1 LIFFK
6 KSRNFI
12 FHKLLERLSS
22 IKKISIAIDG
32 PAGSGKSTTAKLVA
46 KELELQYI
54 DTGAMYRAVALKLI
68 KSDINQNNEKA
79 ISEATK
85 NIKINFG
92 TENDLPIIILDGEDV
107 TEAIRTIEVTN
118 LSSQISTIQNVR
130 EALVDIQKKLGKSG
144 GVVMEGRDIGTVV
157 LPNAE
162 VKIFLVASLQERT
175 KRRHVELQKQGI
187 EKDFDELQKE
197 ILTRDVR
204 DSSRSNSPLKKADD
218 AIELD
223 TTSLSIE
230 EQVNEIVSIAKSVM
244 K

>member
-1 LIFFK
+1 M
-6 KSRNFI
+6 
-12 FHKLLERLSS
+12 ERLSS

-92 TENDLPIIILDGEDV
+92 TENDLPIIILDSEDV